1 MMATFVSV
9 SSCQFRFGF
18 SEFPPPSLTPYP
30 RRFKVSGR
38 RFPEIQI
45 KCSSSEPEN
54 GEDSAPSLSSSSS
67 SSEVSTTNSSTYNW
81 YTVLGGIG
89 MLDTAYLTYLK
100 VTGSDAFCPIGGGT
114 CGDVLNS
121 DYAAVFGV
129 PLPVI
134 GFVMYG
140 LVTALSAEL
149 GEGNL
154 PFGISNTNGRFALF
168 GTTTAMASASAYFLY
183 ILSTKLS
190 GSSCLYCLVSAFI
203 SFSLFFLSLKDVKL
217 QEIKQVVGLQICL
230 AIIVV
235 ASLTASYS
243 TAQPIPS
250 RSGDIELP
258 YFRTEITSSS
268 SPYAIALA
276 KHLNSIGA
284 RMYGAFWCS
293 HCLEQK
299 EMFGREAAK
308 QLNYVECFPDGYK
321 KGTKILK
328 ACADAGIEGFPTW
341 IINDQVLSGEIEL
354 AELAEMSGFSLDQA
368 NEASQLQ

>member
-1 MMATFVSV
+1 MIMASFVSV

-18 SEFPPPSLTPYP
+18 CELPPPSLIPYT
-30 RRFKVSGR
+30 RRFEVPGR
-38 RFPEIQI
+38 RFPTITI

-54 GEDSAPSLSSSSS
+54 SEDSAPSLSPSSSS
-67 SSEVSTTNSSTYNW
+67 SSTSEVSTTNSSTYNW

-149 GEGNL
+149 GEENL
-154 PFGISNTNGRFALF
+154 PFGISKNNGRFALF
-168 GTTTAMASASAYFLY
+168 GITTAMASASAYFLY

-203 SFSLFFLSLKDVKL
+203 SFCLFFLSLKL
-217 QEIKQVVGLQICL
+217 EEIKQVVGLQTCL
-230 AIIVV
+230 AILVV

-250 RSGDIELP
+250 
-258 YFRTEITSSS
+258 RTEITSSS

-284 RMYGAFWCS
+284 KMYGAFWCS

-299 EMFGREAAK
+299 EMFGKEAAK
-308 QLNYVECFPDGYK
+308 ELNYVECFPDGYK

-341 IINDQVLSGEIEL
+341 IINNQVCS
-354 AELAEMSGFSLDQA
+354 MSGMR
-368 NEASQLQ
+368 